1 MSSLFVS
8 SKNTALFW
16 PWITQQPEKLS
27 VKKNNKLCFLIGN
40 RYWSKSIKYFL
51 ILFEFQNWII
61 FFWITVV
68 ELSHCRVWKRVS
80 LVFVSPFQ
88 IRFFLSKTPR
98 PTSTKPRAVG
108 AGGARGA
115 MASPDFGRLDQG
127 SRLYPPHNYCPPSPT
142 GFLELPTALHYTYQ
156 LHAAD
161 GCNNSKFRLYEKATY
176 QRGVR
181 NSRLGV
187 KNSSFFV
194 EHHFSHNCKKKH
206 FSTTANSVYLD
217 FNRIWKKSLPMRTQ
231 VGWNIFGA
239 ILLIFFLI
247 DLSNLFMSF
256 QFI

>member
-1 MSSLFVS
+1 MDYSADSSHKFNFSSL
-8 SKNTALFW
+8 KNWAW
-16 PWITQQPEKLS
+16 
-27 VKKNNKLCFLIGN
+27 KKNHKLCFLIGN

-98 PTSTKPRAVG
+98 PS
-108 AGGARGA
+108 
-115 MASPDFGRLDQG
+115 
-127 SRLYPPHNYCPPSPT
+127 H
-142 GFLELPTALHYTYQ
+142 HHHTYQ

-217 FNRIWKKSLPMRTQ
+217 SNRIWKKVCRWGPKWVEIYLEQ
-231 VGWNIFGA
+231 FCW
-239 ILLIFFLI
+239 FF
-247 DLSNLFMSF
+247 SW
-256 QFI
+256 